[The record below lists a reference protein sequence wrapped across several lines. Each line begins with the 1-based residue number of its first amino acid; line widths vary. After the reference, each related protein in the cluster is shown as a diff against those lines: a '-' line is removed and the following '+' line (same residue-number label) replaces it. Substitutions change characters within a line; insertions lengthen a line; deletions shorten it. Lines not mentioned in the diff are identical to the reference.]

1 LNVRQAPFSSDE
13 LLAPLECGIEST
25 PGAWQNT
32 TNECRNGLK
41 PECGIEITDFPNG
54 DGSSINTA
62 DKLSHLFGLILLSFV
77 R

>member
-1 LNVRQAPFSSDE
+1 LKP
-13 LLAPLECGIEST
+13 ECGIET
-25 PGAWQNT
+25 GANHCCSQ
-32 TNECRNGLK
+32 EYACRNGLK